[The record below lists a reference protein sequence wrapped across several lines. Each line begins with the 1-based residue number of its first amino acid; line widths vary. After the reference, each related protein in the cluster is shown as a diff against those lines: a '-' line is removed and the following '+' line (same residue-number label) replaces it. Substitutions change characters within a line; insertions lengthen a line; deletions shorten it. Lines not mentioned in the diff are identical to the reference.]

1 MISLAEAAC
10 ELPWL
15 APCADSLVALTRQP
29 QARTWLQLRG
39 DPGLVLLL
47 LRQRPP
53 AEATSALSFY
63 PALLHDGGV
72 LALALD
78 CLCAEDCFVDWGRPD
93 LFPVYR
99 AALAYARAAEALALR
114 TDRCD
119 PDHAWV
125 GGLLAPLGWLA
136 MAPRE
141 SIPAATPEE
150 SARWQ
155 QQAWGLDQSAIA
167 RRLAARWRLP
177 AWLTACVGHLGL
189 PLDVARALG
198 ADPELFLTVQLAVTL
213 VDQAGS
219 GLNLLVGASRDALA
233 VALDLAPPALLEI
246 NDAIPLEAVPRSW
259 QSPASVLLLPD
270 LLRLALD
277 NRRLSGS
284 AVQQRLHADLDAL
297 HESVRRQHA
306 SEDARLH
313 ERKLRAL
320 AELAAGAGHEI
331 NNPLAVISGQAQ
343 YLLVAEHEP
352 ARRKALTTIVGQTQ
366 RIHQTL
372 TQLMQFAR
380 PQPPQLQRV
389 DLGGLL
395 RDAVGAVQALA
406 DERQVRLTLTE
417 PASLT
422 LLVDPAQ
429 LRAVLTALLRNAVEA
444 APAAGWASLRADGDA
459 VRGLT
464 LTVEDSG
471 PGPSEADRE
480 HLFDPFYSGR
490 KAGRG
495 RGLGL
500 PTAWRLA
507 RQHGGDV
514 SFCGTAPTRFVL
526 TLPPESVAA
535 PEPAARA
542 S

>member
-15 APCADSLVALTRQP
+15 APCADSLVALTRPP
-29 QARTWLQLRG
+29 QARSWHQLRG

-63 PALLHDGGV
+63 PALLHDPGV

-78 CLCAEDCFVDWGRPD
+78 CLTAEDCFVDWGRPE
-93 LFPVYR
+93 LFGVYR
-99 AALAYARAAEALALR
+99 AALAYARAAEALALH

-125 GGLLAPLGWLA
+125 GGLLAPLGCLA

-141 SIPAATPEE
+141 PIPADDAE
-150 SARWQ
+150 SAARWQ
-155 QQAWGLDQSAIA
+155 QQVWGLDQSAIA

-177 AWLTACVGHLGL
+177 AWLAAVVGHLGL
-189 PLDVARALG
+189 PLDVARTLG

-213 VDQAGS
+213 VDQAGR
-219 GLNLLVGASRDALA
+219 GLNLLVGGARESLA
-233 VALDLAPPALLEI
+233 AALDLAPDALPEI
-246 NDAIPLEAVPRSW
+246 DDSIPVEVATRAW
-259 QSPASVLLLPD
+259 QSPAAVPLLPD

-277 NRRLSGS
+277 NRRQTGS
-284 AVQQRLHADLDAL
+284 AVQQRLHAQLDAL

-306 SEDARLH
+306 AEEARLH

-395 RDAVGAVQALA
+395 RDAASAVQALA

-417 PASLT
+417 PAPLT

-429 LRAVLTALLRNAVEA
+429 IRAALVALVRNAVEA
-444 APAAGWASLRADGDA
+444 APASGWASLLADGDA
-459 VRGLT
+459 ARGLT
-464 LTVEDSG
+464 LIVEDSG

-514 SFCGTAPTRFVL
+514 RFDGFAPTRFVF